1 MMNDLLI
8 NPSFGRQSL
17 VDIPLAWHDL
27 LPLLPVGVVGI
38 TILLVMV
45 GIALKRSHAL
55 SVGLGLLGLMVALVL
70 TILQLFEKIPTG
82 GVGILFV
89 VDGFA
94 LVNGAVI
101 LVSALACLTLAYP
114 HFTTLKDNKEELY
127 LLILTATMGAM
138 LMVSARHFAS
148 FFMALELLS
157 VPMYGMLSYTF
168 LKSKSLESG
177 IKYLVLSASAS
188 ATILM
193 GMAFIFADI
202 GDLSFA
208 MLGQFISM
216 QNITPLLIIGAVMIS
231 AGLAFKLSL
240 VPFHAWAGDVY
251 QGSPSPVTAF
261 LASVGKVAVVA
272 LAVRFFIVT
281 ASPSLIALDSVLVVL
296 IALSVLAGNLLA
308 LYQNNL
314 KRLLA
319 FSSVA
324 HMGYVM
330 MALVATGNISDTT
343 ITMYMAIYA
352 LSSIGAFGVIV
363 LMTGEYGEK
372 DRNAKTA
379 EIEDEADSMAV
390 YQGLFWRRPVLTAV
404 MTVMLL
410 SMAGMPMTAGFI
422 TKMQVLFAT
431 VQGGRFFL
439 AGLLIVGS
447 AIGLYYY
454 LKVILMMYKRPVEMM
469 AFDVPDDWR
478 VRANGAMMI
487 LITLMVFLLGV
498 LPNGLFVLASFAE
511 IAQ

>member
-1 MMNDLLI
+1 MNELLM
-8 NPSFGRQSL
+8 NPSLGGQSL
-17 VDIPLAWHDL
+17 VSTPLTWGGL
-27 LPLLPVGVVGI
+27 LPLLPAGVVGV
-38 TILLVMV
+38 TILLVMI
-45 GIALKRSHAL
+45 GIALKRSHVLSASL
-55 SVGLGLLGLMVALVL
+55 SVVGLSIAFVL
-70 TILQLFEKIPTG
+70 TALQLFDTLPSG
-82 GVGILFV
+82 HVGTLFI

-94 LVNGAVI
+94 IVNGAVV
-101 LVSALACLTLAYP
+101 LLSALACLALAYP
-114 HFTTLKDNKEELY
+114 YFATFKNNKEELY
-127 LLILTATMGAM
+127 ILILTATMGAM
-138 LMVSARHFAS
+138 LMTSARHFAS
-148 FFMALELLS
+148 FFVALELVS
-157 VPMYGMLSYTF
+157 VPMYGMLSYAF

-177 IKYLVLSASAS
+177 IKYLVLSAAAS
-188 ATILM
+188 ATMLM
-193 GMAFIFADI
+193 GMAFVFADV
-202 GDLSFA
+202 GSLTFA
-208 MLGQFISM
+208 TLGQFILR

-240 VPFHAWAGDVY
+240 APFHAWAGDVY
-251 QGSPSPVTAF
+251 EGSPAPVTAF

-272 LAVRFFIVT
+272 LAVRFFIVS

-324 HMGYVM
+324 HMGYAL
-330 MALVATGNISDTT
+330 MALVATGSAADTT
-343 ITMYMAIYA
+343 VTMYMAIYA
-352 LSSIGAFGVIV
+352 LTSVGAFGVIV

-372 DRNAKTA
+372 DRNVATNA
-379 EIEDEADSMAV
+379 LEDEADTLAV

-454 LKVILMMYKRPVEMM
+454 LKVILVMYKRPVEMV

-478 VRANGAMMI
+478 VRANGVIMI
-487 LITLMVFLLGV
+487 LVTIFVFLLGI
-498 LPNGLFVLASFAE
+498 LPNGLFVLASFATVV
-511 IAQ
+511 Q